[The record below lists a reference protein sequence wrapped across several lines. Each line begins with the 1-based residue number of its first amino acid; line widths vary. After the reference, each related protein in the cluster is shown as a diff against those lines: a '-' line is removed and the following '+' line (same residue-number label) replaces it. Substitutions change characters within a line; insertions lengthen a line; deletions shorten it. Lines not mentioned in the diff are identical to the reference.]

1 MNTFHDYESFGNV
14 DFSRHSAVILETY
27 SGTEIIKWHGRITD
41 QLVKMTEEAEKGRNF
56 PYADKVREFLKTWR
70 ANEITGS
77 INRETLEVLKAAAD
91 MLAVDS
97 WNFRSYFHSLA
108 TQLKVLIG
116 SEEQLPRDVDM
127 NQNDPAAG
135 MGGGGGPPISP
146 SFGPEGKPG
155 EGGPGEPGA
164 PGGPEGTPPP
174 GGEAGAPG
182 GAPGPGAVPPGEED
196 QEEQKPPGEGE
207 AIASA

>member
-1 MNTFHDYESFGNV
+1 MNAFHDYESFGNV
-14 DFSRHSAVILETY
+14 DFNRHTAVILETF

-127 NQNDPAAG
+127 NQNDPSAG
-135 MGGGGGPPISP
+135 MGGGGGGAPMSP

-155 EGGPGEPGA
+155 EGGAPGGPDGMP
-164 PGGPEGTPPP
+164 PGGPEGGQP
-174 GGEAGAPG
+174 GAPG
-182 GAPGPGAVPPGEED
+182 GAPGQGAVPPGEED